1 MSRSEFSTTVIG
13 NNGLMGSVKKREGPV
28 PETGTGPFC
37 YQLGMK
43 KRNAREVMMK

>member
-1 MSRSEFSTTVIG
+1 MKAEK
-13 NNGLMGSVKKREGPV
+13 GLPHI
-28 PETGTGPFC
+28 GTGPFC